1 MQTCLHRLRLDADEL
16 RRLLDTHAFDEAG
29 DEHGAEG
36 FRQRVD
42 GALEQHADFALS
54 HGRFR
59 IEYASVTCWAIH
71 SALGCAATPSHRR
84 RLRSCRRTS
93 NPYSSRNEIVGTTKR
108 SIEAR
113 NLPRDLCGGKPCL
126 GHLSDRLAANKDSV
140 SLIIRCAA
148 GACIAVK
155 R

>member
-1 MQTCLHRLRLDADEL
+1 MLTCNGTLVNDGATLMSRASKYDC
-16 RRLLDTHAFDEAG
+16 AFDEAG

-71 SALGCAATPSHRR
+71 SALGCAATPSHRM
-84 RLRSCRRTS
+84 RLRSYRRTS
-93 NPYSSRNEIVGTTKR
+93 NPYSSRNEIVGTTKKVNR
-108 SIEAR
+108 
-113 NLPRDLCGGKPCL
+113 
-126 GHLSDRLAANKDSV
+126 
-140 SLIIRCAA
+140 
-148 GACIAVK
+148 GAESAS
-155 R
+155 